1 MRDLRIA
8 KGLGYFSIGLG
19 LAELIAPRW
28 LGRLIGAGEE
38 HKKLLQMFG
47 VREIAAGVAILAS
60 PRPAKGLWA
69 RIAGDVLD
77 LAALVAAL
85 RDSPQRGRVAGALG
99 AVAGVSALDV
109 FTAQRMSRS
118 PIRALLPS

>member
-1 MRDLRIA
+1 MRDTRIA

-28 LGRLIGAGEE
+28 LGRFIGAGDE
-38 HKKLLQMFG
+38 HRRLLQMFG

-69 RIAGDVLD
+69 RIAGDALD

-85 RDSPQRGRVAGALG
+85 RGSIHRGRVAGALG

-109 FTAQRMSRS
+109 YAAQRMSRS
-118 PIRALLPS
+118 PMRALLS

>member
-8 KGLGYFSIGLG
+8 KGLGYFSIALG
-19 LAELIAPRW
+19 LAELLAPRR

-38 HKKLLQMFG
+38 HRRLIQMFG

-60 PRPAKGLWA
+60 PRPHKSLWA
-69 RIAGDVLD
+69 RVAGDALD
-77 LAALVAAL
+77 VAAL
-85 RDSPQRGRVAGALG
+85 LAAMRQTGQRGRVAGALG

-109 FTAQRMSRS
+109 FTAERMRRS
-118 PIRALLPS
+118 TARALLPS

>member
-1 MRDLRIA
+1 MRDIRIA

-28 LGRLIGAGEE
+28 LGRLIGAGDE
-38 HKKLLQMFG
+38 HKRLLQMFG

-69 RIAGDVLD
+69 RIAGDALD
-77 LAALVAAL
+77 LAALFAAL
-85 RDSPQRGRVAGALG
+85 SGSTQRGRVAGALG
-99 AVAGVSALDV
+99 AVAGVSALDIY
-109 FTAQRMSRS
+109 TAQRMSRA
-118 PIRALLPS
+118 PFRAMLPS